1 MESLERQVEE
11 SLSCVRVAFESL
23 RLHDLA
29 LNFEEPLPD
38 LKLPDPTQVAYDGEQ
53 LLIVAD
59 SGWASVDKP
68 NAPRASG
75 ASIVAV
81 PLSSDCRPK

>member
-1 MESLERQVEE
+1 MFSHIARSIVC
-11 SLSCVRVAFESL
+11 SVVFST
-23 RLHDLA
+23 A
-29 LNFEEPLPD
+29 LLPQA
-38 LKLPDPTQVAYDGEQ
+38 PQAAPAQPAPGRGRGGAQADPWAGKKR